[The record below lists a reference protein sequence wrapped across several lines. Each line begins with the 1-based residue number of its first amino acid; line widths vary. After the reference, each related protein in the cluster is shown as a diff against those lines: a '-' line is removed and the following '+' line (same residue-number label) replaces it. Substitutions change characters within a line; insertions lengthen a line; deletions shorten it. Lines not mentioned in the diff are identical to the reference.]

1 MPTIGAQ
8 GLRELLLSVDMSGAG
23 LAVGHASSPLRD
35 VDGVLALVE
44 EETLRPTLGDDADRR
59 KW

>member
-1 MPTIGAQ
+1 
-8 GLRELLLSVDMSGAG
+8 MSGAG